1 MKSVRLVLSGRVQ
14 GVGFRAFTRRQAA
27 ALGVRG
33 TVRNMADRRV
43 EIYAAADAETLERFK
58 ERVSSGPSFGRVDA
72 IDETP
77 APEFEA
83 PEGFQVVY

>member
-1 MKSVRLVLSGRVQ
+1 MKSVRLVLGGRVQ

-33 TVRNMADRRV
+33 TVRNTADGRV
-43 EIYAAADAETLERFK
+43 EVYAAAAEETLDRFK
-58 ERVSSGPSFGRVDA
+58 ERISSGPSFGRVDS

-77 APEFEA
+77 APEFE
-83 PEGFQVVY
+83 PPDGFDIVY